1 MDNVQE
7 SNYST
12 ETKDGDSETE
22 MNTIDVTVEM
32 RLMVEDILKI
42 MCMQNIMKQ
51 SIKKLCSL
59 MTSTLE
65 L

>member
-7 SNYST
+7 SNYNT

-22 MNTIDVTVEM
+22 MNTIDVTVEK